1 MQPAICNGAFLGV
14 GTEERHGVGVQ
25 AQKFH
30 TDFSAARANG
40 GVYKDGARVRPM
52 SLTTKL
58 ILKY

>member
-1 MQPAICNGAFLGV
+1 MQPATCNGVFLGV
-14 GTEERHGVGVQ
+14 GSAERHGVGSQ

-30 TDFSAARANG
+30 TDFNAARSNG
-40 GVYKDGARVRPM
+40 TYQDGARVRPM

>member
-1 MQPAICNGAFLGV
+1 MQPATGNGAFLGV
-14 GTEERHGVGVQ
+14 GSAERHGVGSQ

-30 TDFSAARANG
+30 TDFNASRANG
-40 GVYKDGARVRPM
+40 TYQDGARVRPM

>member
-1 MQPAICNGAFLGV
+1 MQPAVCNGAFLRID
-14 GTEERHGVGVQ
+14 TEDRHGVGSQ

-30 TDFSAARANG
+30 TDFNASRSSST
-40 GVYKDGARVRPM
+40 YQDGARVRPM

>member
-14 GTEERHGVGVQ
+14 GTAEKHGVGSQ

-30 TDFSAARANG
+30 TDFSAARSNG
-40 GVYKDGARVRPM
+40 TYQDGARVRPM

>member
-1 MQPAICNGAFLGV
+1 MQPATCNGAFLRV
-14 GTEERHGVGVQ
+14 GSVERHGVGTQ

-30 TDFSAARANG
+30 TDFNAARYNG
-40 GVYKDGARVRPM
+40 TYQDGARVRPM

>member
-1 MQPAICNGAFLGV
+1 MQPATCNGVFLRV
-14 GTEERHGVGVQ
+14 GSAERHGVGSQ

-30 TDFSAARANG
+30 TDFNAARANG
-40 GVYKDGARVRPM
+40 VYQDGARVRPM

>member
-1 MQPAICNGAFLGV
+1 MFLRV
-14 GTEERHGVGVQ
+14 GSAERHGVGSQ

-30 TDFSAARANG
+30 TDFNAARANG
-40 GVYKDGARVRPM
+40 AYQDGARVRPM